1 MDRSVSAAVSD
12 RDKPGVMQ
20 LLTTLYTRAPT
31 GCTVGL
37 LRSGKHT
44 TIRRSQV
51 TLPAGKE
58 EGELPNSVTQVQS
71 HVSVSTH
78 KSTHSYTHKHTRIR
92 LYAYI
97 EKITSRIEK
106 MV

>member
-1 MDRSVSAAVSD
+1 M
-12 RDKPGVMQ
+12 
-20 LLTTLYTRAPT
+20 
-31 GCTVGL
+31 
-37 LRSGKHT
+37 
-44 TIRRSQV
+44 

-78 KSTHSYTHKHTRIR
+78 KPTLIYKHTRIC

>member
-1 MDRSVSAAVSD
+1 M
-12 RDKPGVMQ
+12 
-20 LLTTLYTRAPT
+20 
-31 GCTVGL
+31 
-37 LRSGKHT
+37 
-44 TIRRSQV
+44 

-71 HVSVSTH
+71 HISVSTH